1 MRSGG
6 SLDRRE
12 QLLRAWK
19 TSRQEHFSRTTRR
32 LWTVV
37 HLEKLGAVR
46 RAGCTALPCRRTPLE
61 PVNVMSPSQANV
73 HTVRRCVPAGSL
85 ETQGWRSGK
94 LMHHRQRNNECAVH
108 FSDLSHVSDRHSCA
122 PQCASKMKLLPLCH
136 SRRSWGS
143 SIQRKRRPG
152 GPLPCRFAVSSGLH
166 WILGCLR
173 GCGSANSTANL
184 LSFAAGFWGLGQAP
198 PLSCSVP
205 RDETRFAELTTSADQ
220 RDVVGAFT
228 RLARLS
234 QSAKASRFHASGA
247 CKYGLNSV
255 ADEREQAQ
263 SLLSPS
269 FPRKDKQAHPHSNSV
284 YASAP
289 AANSGSRG
297 ELRDFTALSRHQCRW
312 QLAYPK
318 LSLWVKWTGDE
329 VVMPQPSQLF
339 VSS

>member
-1 MRSGG
+1 MPICRLIGLA
-6 SLDRRE
+6 LDSWLPSRVRLGE
-12 QLLRAWK
+12 LDGQLCLALRLD
-19 TSRQEHFSRTTRR
+19 F
-32 LWTVV
+32 
-37 HLEKLGAVR
+37 G
-46 RAGCTALPCRRTPLE
+46 
-61 PVNVMSPSQANV
+61 
-73 HTVRRCVPAGSL
+73 
-85 ETQGWRSGK
+85 
-94 LMHHRQRNNECAVH
+94 
-108 FSDLSHVSDRHSCA
+108 
-122 PQCASKMKLLPLCH
+122 
-136 SRRSWGS
+136 
-143 SIQRKRRPG
+143 
-152 GPLPCRFAVSSGLH
+152 
-166 WILGCLR
+166 
-173 GCGSANSTANL
+173 
-184 LSFAAGFWGLGQAP
+184 GLGQAP

-297 ELRDFTALSRHQCRW
+297 ELRDFTALSRHPVP
-312 QLAYPK
+312 LAAGIPEAVIMGQVD
-318 LSLWVKWTGDE
+318 WRRGCHAATVTAVC
-329 VVMPQPSQLF
+329 VVLISAYACENESGTHRE
-339 VSS
+339 SSG